1 MQSDIEGSH
10 VILANKGAHNLNPK
24 WYREFFEEMGIE
36 YEDYPFTKNTENE
49 VKWMIRE
56 YLKDPE
62 MKILDV
68 GCGTGRHAISLAT
81 KGYRNITGIDLSRS
95 MIRAGKE
102 AAKRKNVQVDFR
114 VCDARELP
122 FENEFDAVLCLC
134 EGAFGLLEND
144 SENYKVLKAVH
155 RSLTKN
161 GIFILTALSLFRDDK
176 HDPMTC
182 RLYHEEEIVKKDG
195 QKKTITCSDQS
206 YTFPELKWVLEQHGF
221 KVLLGANP
229 FSEEKIS
236 HGSIEFMIVSE
247 KL

>member
-1 MQSDIEGSH
+1 LDVERSH
-10 VILANKGAHNLNPK
+10 PILANKGANNLNPK

-49 VKWMIRE
+49 VKWMIKE

-81 KGYRNITGIDLSRS
+81 KDYRNITAIDLSPS
-95 MIRAGKE
+95 LIKAAKE
-102 AAKRKNVQVDFR
+102 VAKRKNVQVDFR
-114 VCDARELP
+114 VRDARELP
-122 FENEFDAVLCLC
+122 FEKEFDAVLCLC

-144 SENYKVLKAVH
+144 SENYKVLKVIH
-155 RSLTKN
+155 RSLKKR
-161 GIFILTALSLFRDDK
+161 GIFILTALNLFRDEK
-176 HDPMTC
+176 FDPMTC
-182 RLYHEEEIVKKDG
+182 RSYFEEEIVKKDG
-195 QKKTITCSDQS
+195 QKKKIECSDRS

-229 FSEEKIS
+229 FSKEKIS
-236 HGSIEFMIVSE
+236 YGAMEFMMVSE
-247 KL
+247 KV

>member
-49 VKWMIRE
+49 VKWMIKE

-81 KGYRNITGIDLSRS
+81 KGYRNITGMDLSRS
-95 MIRAGKE
+95 MIK
-102 AAKRKNVQVDFR
+102 AAKEVAKGKNVQVDFR
-114 VCDARELP
+114 VCDARELS
-122 FENEFDAVLCLC
+122 FDNEFDAVLCLC

-144 SENYKVLKAVH
+144 NENYKVLKAVY
-155 RSLTKN
+155 RSLRKG
-161 GIFILTALSLFRDDK
+161 GIFILTTLNLFRDEK
-176 HDPMTC
+176 FDPMTC
-182 RLYHEEEIVKKDG
+182 RLYFEEEIVKKDG
-195 QKKTITCSDQS
+195 QKKRIKCSDRS

-221 KVLLGANP
+221 KVLLGANT
-229 FSEEKIS
+229 FSKEKIS
-236 HGSIEFMIVSE
+236 YGSIEFMIVSE

>member
-1 MQSDIEGSH
+1 M
-10 VILANKGAHNLNPK
+10 AKKGAGNSNPK
-24 WYREFFEEMGIE
+24 WYKEFFEEMGIE

-49 VKWMIRE
+49 VKWMIKE

-81 KGYRNITGIDLSRS
+81 KGYRNITAIDLSPS
-95 MIRAGKE
+95 MIKAGKE
-102 AAKRKNVQVDFR
+102 VARTKNVQVDFR

-122 FENEFDAVLCLC
+122 FENEFEAVLCLC

-144 SENYKVLKAVH
+144 NENYRVLKSVH
-155 RSLTKN
+155 RSLRKH
-161 GIFILTALSLFRDDK
+161 GVFILTTLNLFRDDK
-176 HDPMTC
+176 FDPMTC
-182 RLYHEEEIVKKDG
+182 RLEFEEEMTQKDG
-195 QKKTITCSDQS
+195 QKKTIKVSDRS

-229 FSEEKIS
+229 FSNEKIS
-236 HGSIEFMIVSE
+236 YGSMEFMIVSE